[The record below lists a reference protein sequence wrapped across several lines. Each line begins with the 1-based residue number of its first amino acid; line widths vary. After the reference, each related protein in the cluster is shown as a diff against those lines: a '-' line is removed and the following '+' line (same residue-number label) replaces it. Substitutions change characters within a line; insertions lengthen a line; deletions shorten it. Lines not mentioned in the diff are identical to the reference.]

1 MLAWSLDLNT
11 SAISP
16 SMQQPVHYETFLI
29 LAASVSKP
37 SDNKYIDT
45 GVIPENMIIS
55 ILRPHSWSITWLI
68 NIAPNTWSF
77 SLCWHML
84 LSLLLC
90 FPPTHNPVIPDSIK
104 ILSKH
109 YARVSFSLSKTL
121 ILCFYFYYSIYQI
134 PGVPVHLSTRRSWRQ
149 KFTGSLLWLVF
160 YDPPLTIVAPKEK
173 LQGQRVTKV
182 ITIHPHT
189 NSPLCYVAV
198 FEEYKHRIASSDCH
212 TAHPLFPKTY
222 QLFSATSINFSVSI
236 LDQQPRSR
244 YTTCN
249 VM

>member
-1 MLAWSLDLNT
+1 MYDACLEPRPKHVRNLTINATACTLRDFSHLSSKRHTKHLKFFTLLTYATIIIAMFSADTQSRNSRLYQDFIKALRSSIIFSLQNIDTVFLLLLFN
-11 SAISP
+11 IPNPGSP
-16 SMQQPVHYETFLI
+16 SSSLNKAQLTAKIYWI
-29 LAASVSKP
+29 LVMA
-37 SDNKYIDT
+37 
-45 GVIPENMIIS
+45 
-55 ILRPHSWSITWLI
+55 
-68 NIAPNTWSF
+68 
-77 SLCWHML
+77 
-84 LSLLLC
+84 
-90 FPPTHNPVIPDSIK
+90 
-104 ILSKH
+104 
-109 YARVSFSLSKTL
+109 
-121 ILCFYFYYSIYQI
+121 
-134 PGVPVHLSTRRSWRQ
+134 
-149 KFTGSLLWLVF
+149 
-160 YDPPLTIVAPKEK
+160 APKEK